1 MDATHG
7 IIYLTGADGVR
18 KDKTR
23 QITRIRYDAHRQLY
37 LVNFVNTG
45 KTFCYKKENVKIVRN
60 VVVEKGAG
68 TVFDYLKDVASLCGI
83 TNESGENVLVKN
95 YDRLRIVNHESALA
109 FYLDPKKLECRGKR
123 TASPI
128 FPFGCN
134 NSQFKAVKAALEN
147 RLSVIQGP
155 PGTGKT
161 QTILNIIA
169 NLILARKTILVVS
182 NNNSAIDNIKEK
194 LASGK
199 YGLGFLIALLG
210 RSDNIIDFLEHQSDE
225 YPSELENWL
234 LTENDVQYR
243 NDVICAFDTLKHLF
257 DYQEREAQLKQEL
270 SAIETEY
277 RYFSQTTGA
286 KSLCPS
292 KKFSAC
298 SSETAMNVWLKAQS
312 YLDRLSYLPLW
323 FRFVLRFRYGIGTWM
338 LRKLDPAS
346 FIRLCKETYYV
357 SRMRELHAEIGEKE
371 KLKEGFNLNKACSM
385 ALSYLKHVVAK
396 RYSGK
401 GGRKVFSKE
410 EFARDADA
418 FYKEYPVALS
428 TTFSS
433 RRCLPYFSQDFL
445 FDYVIMD
452 EASQVDVATGA
463 LALSCAWNAVIV
475 GDKMQLPNV
484 VTTADKKRARDILAK
499 YNVNRAYDFSEYSFL
514 ASIETLF
521 PSAPQT
527 LLREHY
533 RCHPKIINFCNQKF
547 YNNQL
552 VIMTS
557 DHGEADVINLYMTRK
572 GNHCRGHVNQRQVD
586 VIAHEI
592 LPTITK
598 TDREGI
604 GIISPYRDQAKQ
616 ISASIPEIQSDT
628 VHKFQGREKEVII
641 ISTTDD
647 QITPFADDANLLNV
661 AISRAKSSLYIVM
674 SGNVSN
680 GGTNIGD
687 LVSYINYNNFTV
699 TQSRIN
705 SIFDYLYGQYSARRL
720 VLLAKVRSVSQYS
733 SENLMYG
740 LLLDILKVP
749 QFSGYGVIFEQP
761 LKELISIECMAN
773 LTEEECRYAT
783 NDLTHID
790 FLIYNKITK
799 RPVLAIEVDG
809 YKYHKAGS
817 RQAARDEKK
826 NAVLAKCGLELLRL
840 STTGSQEREKIISAL
855 VKAICVE
862 S

>member
-1 MDATHG
+1 MDIARG

-18 KDKTR
+18 KDKTSL
-23 QITRIRYDAHRQLY
+23 ITRIRYDVHRQLY
-37 LVNFVNTG
+37 LINFVNSE

-60 VVVEKGAG
+60 VVSEGGAG
-68 TVFDYLKDVASLCGI
+68 TVFDYLKEVASLCGI
-83 TNESGENVLVKN
+83 TNEQGENVLVKN
-95 YDRLRIVNHESALA
+95 YERLRIVNHESALA
-109 FYLDPKKLECRGKR
+109 FYFDPERQECQKKKVAR
-123 TASPI
+123 PI

-147 RLSVIQGP
+147 PLSVIQGP

-169 NLILARKTILVVS
+169 NLILERKTVLVVS

-194 LASGK
+194 LASVK
-199 YGLGFLIALLG
+199 YGFGFLIASLG
-210 RSDNIIDFLEHQSDE
+210 RSDNITDFLEHQSDG
-225 YPSELENWL
+225 YPSELEDWF
-234 LTENDVQYR
+234 LTVDDAHYRTDV
-243 NDVICAFDTLKHLF
+243 VCAFDTLKRLF

-277 RYFSQTTGA
+277 RYFSQTTGT
-286 KSLCPS
+286 KSVGPS
-292 KKFSAC
+292 RRFSAC
-298 SSETAMNVWLKAQS
+298 SSETVMNVWLRTQS
-312 YLDRLSYLPLW
+312 YLDRRSDLPLW

-338 LRKLDPAS
+338 LWKLDPAS
-346 FIRLCKETYYV
+346 LIRLCKETYYV
-357 SRMRELHAEIGEKE
+357 SRMRELHVEIDEKE
-371 KLKEGFNLNKACSM
+371 KLKKGFNLNQACSM

-401 GGRKVFSKE
+401 RVRKIFSNE
-410 EFARDADA
+410 EFVRNADA

-433 RRCLPYFSQDFL
+433 RRCLPYFQQDFL

-463 LALSCAWNAVIV
+463 LALSCARNAVIV

-499 YNVNRAYDFSEYSFL
+499 YNINGAYDFSEYSFL

-521 PSAPQT
+521 PSFPQT

-547 YNNQL
+547 YDNQL

-557 DHGEADVINLYMTRK
+557 DHGEADVINLYTTRK

-586 VIAHEI
+586 VIANEI
-592 LPTITK
+592 LPAITK
-598 TDREGI
+598 NKKKDI
-604 GIISPYRDQAKQ
+604 GIIAPYRDQAKQ
-616 ISASIPEIQSDT
+616 ISTFIPEIQSDT

-674 SGNVSN
+674 SGNDSN

-687 LVSYINYNNFTV
+687 LVSYINYNNFSV

-705 SIFDYLYGQYSARRL
+705 SIFDYLYVQYSARRL
-720 VLLAKVRSVSQYS
+720 ALLAKVRSVSRYS

-740 LLLDILKVP
+740 LLLDILKAP

-761 LKELISIECMAN
+761 LKELIGIECMAN
-773 LTEEECRYAT
+773 LTKEECRYAT
-783 NDLTHID
+783 NDLSHID

-799 RPVLAIEVDG
+799 HPVLAIEVDG

-817 RQAARDEKK
+817 RQAERDEKK
-826 NAVLAKCGLELLRL
+826 NAVLEKCGLELLRL
-840 STTGSQEREKIISAL
+840 STAGSQEREKIISAL
-855 VKAICVE
+855 VKVICAE